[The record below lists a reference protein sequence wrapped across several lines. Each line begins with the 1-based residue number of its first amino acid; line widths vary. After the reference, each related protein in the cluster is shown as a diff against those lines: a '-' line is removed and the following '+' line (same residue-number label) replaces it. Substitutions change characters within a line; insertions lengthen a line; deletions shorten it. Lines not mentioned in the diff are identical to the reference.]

1 MSITKSHKFLE
12 PALACHHSWCATL
25 WKITRVTH
33 ANTISMQLR
42 HCENSCM
49 SHGACDHCNLNTISG
64 ICTKRSRSQLTCILL
79 PLLLLRFTVLG
90 LPFPFPLS
98 ATVPVPALDLHTITG
113 RMRKQNLKYYSAPRD
128 SVWNDDISFCS

>member
-1 MSITKSHKFLE
+1 
-12 PALACHHSWCATL
+12 
-25 WKITRVTH
+25 
-33 ANTISMQLR
+33 MQLR

-98 ATVPVPALDLHTITG
+98 ANVPVPRDPDCNQPLQYY
-113 RMRKQNLKYYSAPRD
+113 RQNEVAQSEGLLSTKRSRSRPPFSDFTVPGLPFPLSIFTLLPAE
-128 SVWNDDISFCS
+128 